1 MATRSGRFVISC
13 TLLFAAG
20 GCVLGPG
27 SLQNSRT
34 NYNRAVQQTAREE
47 MLLNLVRMRYYQ
59 SEEFIGIPSIT
70 SQFTYDADVGGSGAW
85 QNGVAARLGLV
96 FGIGVSSKPTIVY
109 TPEQAQQFNQ
119 RLLSPIALETID
131 LLTSKGWAI
140 NRVLRLTVR
149 NINDVDNATSAGG
162 PTPDLK
168 PDFEEFLYL
177 CNLFRVLQKHG
188 QQIEITYTEAPTAE
202 SVKVS
207 GSIPDAKIN
216 LEGIVLAAEKGFR
229 LERSSDGL
237 THSLWTSPAV
247 ENALVLRIAPVAT
260 ASPEMQEI
268 RRILEL
274 APLSDQVP
282 AYSIRSDTYGQ
293 LKRPGS
299 SRNAGPASQ
308 HDRTDLMF
316 STRSMKEMMFYLS
329 HGISVPQAHLDQHRV
344 RQTFDNDGCE
354 FDWGDMTGD
363 LFRVN
368 VQRLRPR
375 NAAVAVR
382 HAGYWFYIDETDLD
396 SKSTFNLL
404 LELFNLQIRAGG
416 NTQVPI
422 LTL

>member
-1 MATRSGRFVISC
+1 MVIAC
-13 TLLFAAG
+13 TLLLTAG

-27 SLQNSRT
+27 SLQHSRT

-70 SQFTYDADVGGSGAW
+70 SQFTYDADLGGSGAW

-96 FGIGVSSKPTIVY
+96 FGVGASSRPTIVY

-119 RLLSPIALETID
+119 RLLTPIALETID
-131 LLTSKGWAI
+131 LLTSKGWAM

-162 PTPDLK
+162 PTPNLK
-168 PDFEEFLYL
+168 PEFEEFVYL
-177 CNLFRVLQKHG
+177 SDLFRALQKHG
-188 QQIEITYTEAPTAE
+188 QQIEITYTETPSAE
-202 SVKVS
+202 PVKVS
-207 GSIPDAKIN
+207 DDIPNDKVD
-216 LEGIVLAAEKGFR
+216 LESIVLAAEKGFR
-229 LERSSDGL
+229 LERSPDGL
-237 THSLWTSPAV
+237 THSLWTNPPM
-247 ENALVLRIAPVAT
+247 ENTLALRVAPGAT

-268 RRILEL
+268 RRILQL
-274 APLSDQVP
+274 APLSDQLP
-282 AYSIRSDTYGQ
+282 AYNIRSDTYGQ
-293 LKRPGS
+293 LKHPGAGRS
-299 SRNAGPASQ
+299 SGATLQN
-308 HDRTDLMF
+308 DRTSLTF

-329 HGISVPQAHLDQHRV
+329 HGISVPQTHMDQQRV
-344 RQTFDNDGCE
+344 RRTFDNNGCT
-354 FDWGDMTGD
+354 FDWNDMTGD
-363 LFRVN
+363 LFRVR

-375 NAAVAVR
+375 NAAVSVQ
-382 HAGYWFYIDETDLD
+382 HAGHWFYIDETDLN